1 MVMDLCVRSGP
12 IQLEVSHYDLIRKG
26 KQNNH
31 FIDAHMSE
39 KLRKY
44 EVVVRCSKK
53 CALENPMMI
62 LKVTVCAKD
71 ESTVVEMRS

>member
-12 IQLEVSHYDLIRKG
+12 THLEISHYDLIRTG

-39 KLRKY
+39 RLRKY
-44 EVVVRCSKK
+44 EMVVRYSKK
-53 CALENPMMI
+53 CALKNPMVV
-62 LKVTVCAKD
+62 LKVTVCEKD
-71 ESTVVEMRS
+71 ESVVVEMRS

>member
-12 IQLEVSHYDLIRKG
+12 TQLEVLHYDLIRKG

-31 FIDAHMSE
+31 FIDAHTCE

-44 EVVVRCSKK
+44 EMSVIYSKK
-53 CALENPMMI
+53 CALKNPTVV

-71 ESTVVEMRS
+71 ESVVVGMRS

>member
-12 IQLEVSHYDLIRKG
+12 TQLGVTHYDLIRTG

-31 FIDAHMSE
+31 FIDVHMSE

-44 EVVVRCSKK
+44 EMVVRYSNK
-53 CALENPMMI
+53 CALKITMMV

-71 ESTVVEMRS
+71 ESVVVEMRS